1 MSQLDKK
8 ETKRQV
14 GEMLDT
20 GRSKTE
26 TFQAFSGGAL
36 KDKAL
41 AYLIGSRPDPDLIER
56 HAGKIKI
63 LLGLIY
69 VQALIGL
76 VGGYF
81 LGLTISTGFAIGLGL
96 FAGGVPLLFAWGFYR
111 NAAHA
116 YTVYVVLSISQVP
129 RIFKEYGD
137 DPTGTVIGVAIT
149 LAMIF
154 YVAWLKNLLFPDL
167 GFFGAK
173 KIKGQFVF
181 SN

>member
-1 MSQLDKK
+1 MDKK
-8 ETKRQV
+8 EIKRQV
-14 GEMLDT
+14 GEMLAA

-26 TFQAFSGGAL
+26 IFKAFSGGAI
-36 KDKAL
+36 KDKVL
-41 AYLIGSRPDPDLIER
+41 AYLIGSRPDPELVDR

-63 LLGLIY
+63 LLGLTY

-81 LGLTISTGFAIGLGL
+81 VGLSIGTGWAIGIGL

-111 NAAHA
+111 NVAQA
-116 YTVYVVLSISQVP
+116 YTVYVFLSIMQVSQL
-129 RIFKEYGD
+129 FKDYGE
-137 DPTGTVIGVAIT
+137 DPIGTLIGIAIT
-149 LAMIF
+149 LAMVF
-154 YVAWLKNLLFPDL
+154 FVAWVKNLLFPDL

>member
-1 MSQLDKK
+1 MSTLDKK
-8 ETKRQV
+8 EIKRQV
-14 GEMLDT
+14 GEMLGA

-26 TFQAFSGGAL
+26 TFQALSGGAL

-41 AYLIGSRPDPDLIER
+41 AYLIGSRPDPQLLDR

-63 LLGLIY
+63 LLGLTY

-76 VGGYF
+76 VAGYF
-81 LGLTISTGFAIGLGL
+81 LGLTISPGFAIGLGL
-96 FAGGVPLLFAWGFYR
+96 FAGGVPLLFVWGFHR
-111 NAAHA
+111 NMAQA
-116 YTVYVVLSISQVP
+116 YTAYVILSISQVP
-129 RIFKEYGD
+129 RMFKGYAE

-149 LAMIF
+149 LAMVF
-154 YVAWLKNLLFPDL
+154 FVAWLKNLLFPDL
-167 GFFGAK
+167 GFIGPK